1 MKGPTDKFLRWA
13 NVEVSA
19 LGVAR
24 FYQSILGSVQ
34 GMLIDRADEKQAA
47 AIEALGIRV
56 EVGGIIMRDA
66 EAKRRVARLA
76 LNLRETL

>member
-13 NVEVSA
+13 SVEVSP

-24 FYQSILGSVQ
+24 FYQSIPGGVQ

-66 EAKRRVARLA
+66 EAKRRVARFA
-76 LNLRETL
+76 LSLRETL